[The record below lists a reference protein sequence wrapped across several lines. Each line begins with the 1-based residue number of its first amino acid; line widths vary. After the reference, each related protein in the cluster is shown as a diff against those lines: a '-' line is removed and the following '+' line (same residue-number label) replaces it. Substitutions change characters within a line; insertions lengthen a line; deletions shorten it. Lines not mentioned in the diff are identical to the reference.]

1 MQILEFIVHF
11 DLCPW
16 MLYVFHLVA
25 NRILMYAKEILMWYV
40 NEKLWEQKLYW
51 LLYKVFFS

>member
-25 NRILMYAKEILMWYV
+25 NSILMYAKEILMWYV
-40 NEKLWEQKLYW
+40 NEKLWE
-51 LLYKVFFS
+51 